1 MHSGQEIITKS
12 LILLLQTHIFNIQNF
27 QVQFISMIQD
37 SWFNWK
43 AENAGFNS
51 VGNKS
56 AEKRIEKINK
66 YGVKT
71 QVECFVDSL
80 AFHTKNEY
88 LL

>member
-1 MHSGQEIITKS
+1 M
-12 LILLLQTHIFNIQNF
+12 
-27 QVQFISMIQD
+27 VVFIS
-37 SWFNWK
+37 
-43 AENAGFNS
+43 
-51 VGNKS
+51 VGKKS

>member
-1 MHSGQEIITKS
+1 
-12 LILLLQTHIFNIQNF
+12 
-27 QVQFISMIQD
+27 MIQD

-43 AENAGFNS
+43 AQNAGFFS
-51 VGNKS
+51 VGKKS
-56 AEKRIEKINK
+56 AEKRIDKINK

>member
-1 MHSGQEIITKS
+1 
-12 LILLLQTHIFNIQNF
+12 
-27 QVQFISMIQD
+27 MIQD

-51 VGNKS
+51 VGKKS
-56 AEKRIEKINK
+56 VEKRIEKINK

>member
-1 MHSGQEIITKS
+1 M
-12 LILLLQTHIFNIQNF
+12 IL
-27 QVQFISMIQD
+27 D

-51 VGNKS
+51 VGKKS

-80 AFHTKNEY
+80 AFHTKKNEY
-88 LL
+88 LLRINSRIALCVSFQRLDVLLNCAKK

>member
-1 MHSGQEIITKS
+1 M
-12 LILLLQTHIFNIQNF
+12 IL
-27 QVQFISMIQD
+27 D

-51 VGNKS
+51 VGKKS

-80 AFHTKNEY
+80 AFHTKKNEY
-88 LL
+88 LLWINSRIALCVSFQRLDVLLNCAKK